1 MATCPRYF
9 GKMRKRSQKVKGGK
23 TVYRCESCHR
33 KYVLNY
39 ETGRLMEN
47 VAI

>member
-1 MATCPRYF
+1 MQCPRCW

-23 TVYRCESCHR
+23 TVYRCVSCHR

-39 ETGRLMEN
+39 ETGRLVERIAM
-47 VAI
+47 

>member
-1 MATCPRYF
+1 MASCPKCH
-9 GKMRKRSQKVKGGK
+9 GKLKKRSQKAKGGK

-39 ETGRLMEN
+39 ETGRLEIE
-47 VAI
+47 A